1 MPTAAP
7 TRKRKKAGQARKA
20 TPKKKAAKPAAKGK
34 IAGTGDDPR
43 QQYLGDTKP
52 LTVPRIDSLV
62 ARHSDLTTSRKS
74 AKDTADEVL
83 DEIVKLMKENDI
95 KLYRSNG
102 KMVTVQEGQTVVR
115 IKKASDR

>member
-1 MPTAAP
+1 MVAVAKKP
-7 TRKRKKAGQARKA
+7 RKRAGAKSSGKPRR
-20 TPKKKAAKPAAKGK
+20 KPAAADKGK
-34 IAGTGDDPR
+34 IAGTNDDPR
-43 QQYLGDTKP
+43 QTYLGDTKP

-83 DEIVKLMKENDI
+83 DEIVKLMKENNI

-102 KMVTVQEGQTVVR
+102 KMVTVQEGQTVVK
-115 IKKASDR
+115 IKKASDK